1 MADPRSMPQ
10 TTSALLEY
18 VSSPGCT
25 DCRAFEALIARVAPD
40 YPALEV
46 RAVPADS
53 ARGIALSLG
62 RGILRFPV
70 IVLADEVLAIETIAE
85 PDLRAALQQGAV
97 DPR

>member
-1 MADPRSMPQ
+1 MADPRSAPM
-10 TTSALLEY
+10 TRNALLEY
-18 VSSPGCT
+18 VSSPDCS

-46 RAVPADS
+46 HAVAADS
-53 ARGIALSLG
+53 PRGIALSVE

-85 PDLRAALQQGAV
+85 PDLRAALQQRAV
-97 DPR
+97 DLR